1 MLAATAKSE
10 RKNAWHN
17 SKEETER
24 EQKKVQKIPH
34 YLLA

>member
-1 MLAATAKSE
+1 MLAAAKSE

-24 EQKKVQKIPH
+24 GKKVQKIPH